1 VTFVVTPNSLPFKDC
16 FLRELNVS
24 SSAVVCLPFMS
35 TTPPPLDPLAAPLSQ
50 GKHRPPRPRS
60 LNPEPDVPTLD
71 VRWYVTAFSLM
82 QHDTLTLVLLTM
94 KFHSLHLGF
103 MPRITQSAILQR
115 FEEQGRRH
123 LEAIVATLL
132 QIPTRLF
139 HQLRKPRLS
148 LRPG

>member
-1 VTFVVTPNSLPFKDC
+1 
-16 FLRELNVS
+16 
-24 SSAVVCLPFMS
+24 MS

-82 QHDTLTLVLLTM
+82 QHGTLTLVLLTT
-94 KFHSLHLGF
+94 KFPPFHLGF
-103 MPRITQSAILQR
+103 MPQITQSAILQR
-115 FEEQGRRH
+115 FEEQGHRH
-123 LEAIVATLL
+123 LKAIVAALL

-139 HQLRKPRLS
+139 HQLRKPSLS